1 MSDYKLEAELREL
14 TGKANTRRLRHAGK
28 LPGIIYGG
36 DKPDLPITLDYNET
50 AKIMMR
56 DEHFYTSMIE
66 ISVKGKR
73 GKESVI
79 LKDTQWD
86 AIYDTPRPLDFY
98 RVVGSD
104 VITVHV
110 PVALLHADTCPGVK
124 EGGHIEMIRHELEVE
139 CRADAIPDHIEID
152 CSALQIDTTVHID
165 DVKLPKGVSVPHDVN
180 FTIFNIAS
188 PKGAVVEEAAAE
200 VVTEAAHG
208 AEKKAD

>member
-1 MSDYKLEAELREL
+1 
-14 TGKANTRRLRHAGK
+14 
-28 LPGIIYGG
+28 
-36 DKPDLPITLDYNET
+36 
-50 AKIMMR
+50 
-56 DEHFYTSMIE
+56 
-66 ISVKGKR
+66 
-73 GKESVI
+73 
-79 LKDTQWD
+79 
-86 AIYDTPRPLDFY
+86 
-98 RVVGSD
+98 
-104 VITVHV
+104 
-110 PVALLHADTCPGVK
+110 VK